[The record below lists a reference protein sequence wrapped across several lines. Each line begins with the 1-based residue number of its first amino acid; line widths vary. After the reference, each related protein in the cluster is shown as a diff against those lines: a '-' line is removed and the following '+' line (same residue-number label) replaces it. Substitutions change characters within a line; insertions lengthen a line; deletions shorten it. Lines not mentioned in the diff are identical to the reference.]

1 MLTTVEILLEFKI
14 SNSFND
20 NDILLKNS
28 LKGPK
33 IPLLIELII
42 WGSGPPDLDDQVV
55 RKKR

>member
-42 WGSGPPDLDDQVV
+42 WWSGSPDLDDQVV

>member
-42 WGSGPPDLDDQVV
+42 WGSGLPDLDDQVV